1 MKEYGI
7 YDKIHL
13 EDESFLEVIGS
24 DGKYLSLLLCYKD
37 QPICLFEQT
46 LPEDMRV
53 DEKVPVLKVAGGGK
67 AGAVTE
73 ELLRTIQPQYA
84 ILSVKKDNKRQLP
97 ALAVTDLLF
106 ERQIEVLSTADS
118 GAVTIEISEQGEI
131 SLRTEM

>member
-1 MKEYGI
+1 
-7 YDKIHL
+7 
-13 EDESFLEVIGS
+13 
-24 DGKYLSLLLCYKD
+24 
-37 QPICLFEQT
+37 
-46 LPEDMRV
+46 MRV